1 MNERKI
7 IAAMQISLDGLIE
20 GPEGEVDWV
29 GPWSDSFDLL
39 SQIDT
44 CILGGGMYPGYE
56 QYWLGILADPDS
68 PSALTGQVPTKEEVA
83 YALFAE
89 KTPHVVVSKRL
100 SEVTLP
106 SARVVDDLDEIRRL
120 KAEPGKDIYAVG
132 GATLVS
138 SLINAGLVDE
148 VRLTVHPLVL
158 GRGKALFKDVADRH
172 SLSLVTAAPSESG
185 KVSLVYQVANGAQSG
200 A

>member
-68 PSALTGQVPTKEEVA
+68 PSALTGQLPTKEEVA

-120 KAEPGKDIYAVG
+120 KAEPGNDIYAVG
-132 GATLVS
+132 GATPGGGGGA
-138 SLINAGLVDE
+138 SLFYG
-148 VRLTVHPLVL
+148 
-158 GRGKALFKDVADRH
+158 GG
-172 SLSLVTAAPSESG
+172 AAPG
-185 KVSLVYQVANGAQSG
+185 GGPGRRLLWGG
-200 A
+200 RPGGGGGGGGGFPPPLP